1 MNRRTILSPKV
12 LWLVLILG
20 LSLLFLLGSPL
31 RVNALEL
38 TKGIVSGETAQGYRF
53 MTGGI
58 GTEERNEM
66 MQFANQYNL
75 ALSFAARSGQYLS
88 DVNVVIIDSRG
99 REIVNTISAGPLFY
113 AELPR
118 GRYNIKVAYGSW
130 SEEIRELEVGSGH
143 LVSKVFHWNVPEN
156 ELARN
161 YDFSAR

>member
-1 MNRRTILSPKV
+1 MNSRAIWSSKA

-31 RVNALEL
+31 RLNALEL
-38 TKGIVSGETAQGYRF
+38 REGIVNGETQQGYRF

-58 GTEERNEM
+58 GTEERDEM

-88 DVNVVIIDSRG
+88 DVNVVITDSKG
-99 REIVNTISAGPLFY
+99 REMVNTISAGPLFY

-118 GRYNIKVAYGSW
+118 GRYNIKVAYDRW
-130 SEEIRELEVGSGH
+130 SEEIRDLEVGSGH

-156 ELARN
+156 DLARN
-161 YDFSAR
+161 YDFSR